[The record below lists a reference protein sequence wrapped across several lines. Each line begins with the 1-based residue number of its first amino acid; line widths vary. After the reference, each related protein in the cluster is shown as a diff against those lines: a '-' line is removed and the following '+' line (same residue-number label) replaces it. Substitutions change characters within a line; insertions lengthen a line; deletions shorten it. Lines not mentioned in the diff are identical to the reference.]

1 MTNVPGLLWENIDDD
16 TSAFE
21 VTGVGVVIARE
32 GFGMCFVPGA
42 RVNKGDV
49 VREDRSSPL
58 NKRFAPPTKDA
69 VAASNEG
76 MDDEPDF
83 T

>member
-1 MTNVPGLLWENIDDD
+1 MTNVLGLLWESVDDD

-32 GFGMCFVPGA
+32 GFGMVFVPGA

-49 VREDRSSPL
+49 VREDRTSPL
-58 NKRFAPPTKDA
+58 NKRWQPPTKDA
-69 VAASNEG
+69 VTLSNEG

-83 T
+83 S